1 MGSEEN
7 AVYIMQETEGEEW
20 VSPRPVRA
28 AIVEVVTTRTD
39 LAADDLDDIDSYVD
53 PDQVREVIEG
63 DEESVT
69 FTVEGHEVTLSE
81 DGAIELAE

>member
-20 VSPRPVRA
+20 VSPKPVRV
-28 AIVEVVTTRTD
+28 AIVEVVTAQTD
-39 LAADDLDDIDSYVD
+39 LAADDLDDIESYVD
-53 PDQVREVIEG
+53 PDHVRGVIEG

-81 DGAIELAE
+81 DGTIELAE